1 MPLILALGKQRQ
13 VDLCKVKTSL
23 VYTESSRTS
32 EATQRNPISKTQ
44 PNKQNK
50 NPERSGGSAS
60 SSSNTLVA
68 RVSLFSLSN
77 AVPEIQLAKAKLLHE
92 VLQII
97 LILHPKIRSREYL
110 FLTFIFYLT
119 VYKRFCESIFH
130 MDGVIILAKPTFLAL
145 PDPRTTH
152 VRTSPQAKIT

>member
-1 MPLILALGKQRQ
+1 MPLIPALGMQRQ
-13 VDLCKVKTSL
+13 VDLYKVKTSL
-23 VYTESSRTS
+23 VYRESSMTS
-32 EATQRNPISKTQ
+32 KATQRNPISKNQT
-44 PNKQNK
+44 NKQNK

-60 SSSNTLVA
+60 PSSNTLVA
-68 RVSLFSLSN
+68 WVSLFSLSN

-110 FLTFIFYLT
+110 FITFIFYLT
-119 VYKRFCESIFH
+119 VYMRFCESIFH
-130 MDGVIILAKPTFLAL
+130 MDGVIILAKPAFLAL